1 MRYFIYCRKSSEA
14 EDRQVMS
21 IESQLSTL
29 QRAFTDKTGIEFV
42 AIYEEAFSAKSPGR
56 PRFNE
61 MLQRIENGEAEGIV
75 SWAPDRLA
83 RNSIDGGR
91 IVYLLDRGVLK
102 DLKFATYTFEN
113 NSQGKFMLQIMF
125 GQSKYY
131 SDALS
136 ENVKRG
142 NRTKVEKGWRPNQPP
157 LGYLNDPVSRTIVPD
172 LERLPLVR
180 RLFDFM
186 LTGSYSVRRI
196 CQIARDELGLRTPQR
211 RRSGG
216 KPLALSGVYKLLNN
230 PFYAGILVWA
240 GKSYQGAH
248 QAIISLNELDRIK
261 AILRR
266 PEKPR
271 PHRRTFPFTGMIR
284 CGECGLLV
292 TAEEKTNRYGSH
304 YTYYHCTKRKPTYH
318 CQQRSVTAEE
328 LELQIVAF
336 LSHLSIPKGIH
347 DWAITQLKL
356 SNDEQKT
363 IEVARRR
370 SVQTALA
377 DIERASQNLTSL
389 RIRDLIEDAEF
400 LTERRKLEDGQLR
413 LRQEL
418 DRNAPET
425 FEPAQAMLSFS
436 NRAVDWFRAGDQETK
451 RLIFELTG
459 SNPRLKGK
467 KLFVEAKKP
476 FRLIP
481 KSRSP
486 LHQRALVKNIR
497 TLLCQNDKELLH
509 ILDGIK
515 QLETK
520 RGIPLVEEARRV
532 A

>member
-1 MRYFIYCRKSSEA
+1 
-14 EDRQVMS
+14 MS

-29 QRAFTDKTGIEFV
+29 RRTFGDTTSIEIV
-42 AIYEEAFSAKSPGR
+42 GVYEEAFSAKSPGR

-61 MLQRIENGEAEGIV
+61 MIGRIENGEADGIA

-91 IVYLLDRGVLK
+91 IVYLLDRGVLR

-157 LGYLNDPVSRTIVPD
+157 LGYLNDPVSRTIVVD
-172 LERLPLVR
+172 SERLPLVR
-180 RLFDFM
+180 RMFDLM

-196 CQIARDELGLRTPQR
+196 WRIAQDELGLRTPQR

-216 KPLALSGVYKLLNN
+216 KPLALSGVYKLLKN
-230 PFYAGILVWA
+230 PFYAGMLVWA
-240 GKSYQGAH
+240 GKTYQGAH
-248 QAIISLNELDRIK
+248 QPIITLDELDRIRTL
-261 AILRR
+261 LRR
-266 PEKPR
+266 EEKPR
-271 PHRRTFPFTGMIR
+271 PHHRTFAFTGMIR

-304 YTYYHCTKRKPTYH
+304 YTYYHCTKRKLTYR
-318 CQQRSVTAEE
+318 CQQRSVTAEK
-328 LELQIVAF
+328 LELQIVDF
-336 LSHLSIPKGIH
+336 LSQLSIPKGIH
-347 DWAITQLKL
+347 DWAIAQLQL
-356 SNDEQKT
+356 SHAEQEA
-363 IEVARRR
+363 IEAAQRS
-370 SVQTALA
+370 SVQNALA
-377 DIERASQNLTSL
+377 ETERKLQNLTSL

-400 LTERRKLEDGQLR
+400 VAERRKLEEDKLR

-418 DRNAPET
+418 QKKLPELT
-425 FEPAQAMLSFS
+425 FEPAGTLLLFS
-436 NRAVDWFRAGDQETK
+436 NRAVDWFHAGNQQTK
-451 RLIFELTG
+451 RTILELTG
-459 SNPRLKGK
+459 SNPHLKGK
-467 KLFVEAKKP
+467 KLFIEAKKP

-481 KSRSP
+481 KSHNS
-486 LHQRALVKNIR
+486 LQQRALVKNIR
-497 TLLCQNDKELLH
+497 TLLCQRDKELLH

-515 QLETK
+515 KLEATC
-520 RGIPLVEEARRV
+520 GSLSADARSW
-532 A
+532 AA